1 MMTDYQQNSASQSNN
16 QRDFRKDKRR
26 GNDKLNLPMDYA
38 IRSGKVRVVSESGD
52 TRIMSK
58 EDAIAEAN
66 SQGKNLVQISFNPSV
81 FPGSICK
88 ILDYAKFK
96 YDQKKKQKEQN
107 KKARASRAD
116 LKELSFTIRI
126 DEGDKAT
133 KIKHAKEFL
142 EEGDNVKLSIF
153 MTKRERN
160 KLDFAKT
167 LLSEILSEFTG
178 IAKID
183 KAPSLDGRT
192 WSCIISRAKGP
203 TTIKQDAVA
212 SIQSKVDAL
221 SSFGSKTTVF

>member
-1 MMTDYQQNSASQSNN
+1 MMTGYQQNSASQSNN
-16 QRDFRKDKRR
+16 QRDFRRDKRR
-26 GNDKLNLPMDYA
+26 GDDKLNLPMDYA
-38 IRSGKVRVVSESGD
+38 IRSGKVRVVTESGE

-58 EDAIAEAN
+58 DDAIAEAK

-88 ILDYAKFK
+88 MLDYAKFK

-142 EEGDNVKLSIF
+142 KEGDNVKLSIF
-153 MTKRERN
+153 MTKREMSR
-160 KLDFAKT
+160 LDFAKT
-167 LLSEILSEFTG
+167 LLSEILGEFTG
-178 IAKID
+178 IAKVD

-192 WSCIISRAKGP
+192 WSCIISGAKGP
-203 TTIKQDAVA
+203 AAVKQDAA
-212 SIQSKVDAL
+212 TQ
-221 SSFGSKTTVF
+221 TQT